1 MPELLPLNVFTA
13 IAAIPCLVI
22 SYFFVQSLF
31 AAATSWLHHLPGPWY
46 THFTHLR
53 LKRAV
58 VTGQRIFYIDALH
71 KAYGPVV
78 RISPTEVAIADLDAF
93 KEIHRVGSR
102 YLKSAWYGKL
112 ANFPVLGVFTMID
125 PKDHS
130 QRRKLLMRPFSR
142 TQLLEHWDQTVKET
156 ASMCVKKIKQEALRG
171 QADVFNWWMLL
182 ASDVSAHLAFGE
194 SFKMVEGGKETEF
207 IRVLKKLTKG
217 AGIMVEMP
225 FLRILRYLPMKPV
238 QEMFNANDYIWREA
252 ARAVEFATSRTGEA
266 NIFRNVI
273 EDSEKENTTL
283 NDLDVRM
290 EAINIIIA
298 GTDTTGTTLTYL
310 TWAVLQRPALQR
322 KLEEEVATLS
332 PDFTDADLIEL
343 PLLNAVIQ
351 ETLRLYGAAPSSLP
365 RVVPKGGAKF
375 GPQDSYVPEG
385 TTVCTQAYTFHRD
398 PAIWE
403 NPLKFDPTRFLCPQ
417 SAEAKLAFHPFGAG
431 ARSCVGVHLARME
444 LRYAAAM
451 LFRECH
457 GLRPSESTTE
467 ESMEFINFFLIA
479 PKAHR
484 CEVTL
489 QGGGDVGRELEKASL
504 I

>member
-1 MPELLPLNVFTA
+1 MGFLERCIIRYPLF
-13 IAAIPCLVI
+13 LSSYI
-22 SYFFVQSLF
+22 SIFVAS
-31 AAATSWLHHLPGPWY
+31 TSSLHHLPGPWY

-71 KAYGPVV
+71 KAHGPVV
-78 RISPTEVAIADLDAF
+78 RISPTEVAIADLEAF
-93 KEIHRVGSR
+93 KEIHRVGSH

-112 ANFPVLGVFTMID
+112 ANFLVLGVFTMID

-156 ASMCVKKIKQEALRG
+156 AALCVKKIKEKALRG

-225 FLRILRYLPMKPV
+225 LLRILRYLPIKPV
-238 QEMFNANDYIWREA
+238 QETFNANDYIWREA

-310 TWAVLQRPALQR
+310 TWAVLQRPAVQR
-322 KLEEEVATLS
+322 KLEEEVATL
-332 PDFTDADLIEL
+332 
-343 PLLNAVIQ
+343 
-351 ETLRLYGAAPSSLP
+351 LYGAAPSSLP

-375 GPQDSYVPEG
+375 GPQDSYVPGG
-385 TTVCTQAYTFHRD
+385 TTVCTKAYTFHRD

-403 NPLKFDPTRFLCPQ
+403 NPLKFDPTRFLYPQ
-417 SAEAKLAFHPFGAG
+417 TAEAKLAFHPFGAG
-431 ARSCVGVHLARME
+431 ARSCVGLHLARME

-451 LFRECH
+451 LFRECP
-457 GLRPSESTTE
+457 GLRLSESTTE

-479 PKAHR
+479 PKEHR
-484 CEVTL
+484 CGVTL
-489 QGGGDVGRELEKASL
+489 QGKGEAREGLRRRV
-504 I
+504 